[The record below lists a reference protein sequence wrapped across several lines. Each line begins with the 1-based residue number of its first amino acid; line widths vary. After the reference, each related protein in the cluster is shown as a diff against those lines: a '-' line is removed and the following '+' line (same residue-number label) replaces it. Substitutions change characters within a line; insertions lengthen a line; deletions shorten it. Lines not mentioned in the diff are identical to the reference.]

1 MPQKSVSN
9 VYNLQADPLR
19 GSYVSSSQHS
29 SSCSGSSSWVLWRD
43 EPSSLYRDPRARQ
56 GRLCSAVLAVAVFLV
71 VLTVLSIAGLAV
83 YMGGETN
90 TQNTLPF
97 SFLDSHPDKLY
108 IIFYK

>member
-1 MPQKSVSN
+1 MPQNSVSSIS
-9 VYNLQADPLR
+9 NLQADPLR

-43 EPSSLYRDPRARQ
+43 EPSALYQDPRTRR
-56 GRLCSAVLAVAVFLV
+56 GRLCSALLAIAVFLV

-90 TQNTLPF
+90 NTDVQWILT
-97 SFLDSHPDKLY
+97 
-108 IIFYK
+108 